1 MTVGEMDGEASP
13 VVPAKAGSQPGS
25 GRRAGANIR
34 HLMSAPLSIHSGDER
49 ALGRSLRTWRALRR
63 IKQLHAAQM
72 LGVSQATVSR
82 WENGQIPPSDE
93 EAERLRTLMAARLD
107 SAADQVLARL
117 VTHSAAPV
125 HLICDF
131 THRLLAA
138 SPAREA
144 QFKVPTSQLMGT
156 SLWRYASED
165 IVVAEGQLAERGW
178 YEAGP
183 PSIEFHTRARDS
195 DNLVIHACDMRW
207 VRFQLS
213 DGSFVRLVESIG
225 PATAHRAAPSRS
237 ARADKD
243 SH

>member
-1 MTVGEMDGEASP
+1 
-13 VVPAKAGSQPGS
+13 
-25 GRRAGANIR
+25 
-34 HLMSAPLSIHSGDER
+34 MSTLLQISSGDER

-63 IKQLHAAQM
+63 VKQLHAAQL

-82 WENGQIPPSDE
+82 WENGQSPPSPD

-107 SAADQVLARL
+107 SDADRVLARL
-117 VTHSAAPV
+117 VRQSAAPV
-125 HLICDF
+125 HLICDL

-165 IVVAEGQLAERGW
+165 IVRAEGRLADHGW
-178 YEAGP
+178 FGP
-183 PSIEFHTRARDS
+183 TPPAIEFHTRERDS
-195 DNLVIHACDMRW
+195 DALVILACDMRW

-213 DGSFVRLVESIG
+213 DGSFVRLVE
-225 PATAHRAAPSRS
+225 TVAAPGREPAHQAPPGGASMSQS
-237 ARADKD
+237 AIAAID
-243 SH
+243 SHWR

>member
-1 MTVGEMDGEASP
+1 
-13 VVPAKAGSQPGS
+13 
-25 GRRAGANIR
+25 
-34 HLMSAPLSIHSGDER
+34 MSTLLQISSGDER

-63 IKQLHAAQM
+63 IKQLHAAQL

-82 WENGQIPPSDE
+82 WENGQSPPSPD

-107 SAADQVLARL
+107 SAADRVLARL
-117 VTHSAAPV
+117 VWQSAAPV
-125 HLICDF
+125 HLVCDL

-165 IVVAEGQLAERGW
+165 IVAAEGRLADHGW
-178 YEAGP
+178 FGP
-183 PSIEFHTRARDS
+183 TPPAIEFHTRARDS
-195 DNLVIHACDMRW
+195 DALVIRACDMRW

-213 DGSFVRLVESIG
+213 DGSFARLVESIAEPG
-225 PATAHRAAPSRS
+225 RALAHGAAPSQPS
-237 ARADKD
+237 ASQSASAEIE
-243 SH
+243 SHCR